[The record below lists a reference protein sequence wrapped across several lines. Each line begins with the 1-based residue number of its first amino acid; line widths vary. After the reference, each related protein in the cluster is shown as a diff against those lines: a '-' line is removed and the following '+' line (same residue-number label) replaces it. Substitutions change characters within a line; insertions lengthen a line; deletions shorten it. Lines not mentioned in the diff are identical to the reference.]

1 MYPMIANRFK
11 APVTLVISP
20 LCKFFLRIGISPNA
34 LTVFGALGSV
44 VASLFFFPNGDFFTG
59 TLVVALFALSDLF
72 DGTMARISER
82 GSTKWGALIDSTLD
96 RVTDSAI
103 CAGILIYFF
112 QREGNSLTVLLAL
125 IALVTGSLIPYIRAK
140 AESLGIECS
149 VGIAERTERLIVLL
163 VATGLYGLGVLQA
176 IDIGL
181 CLISVLSIVTIAQ
194 RLLVVARSS

>member
-11 APVTLVISP
+11 APVTVVITP
-20 LCKFFLRIGISPNA
+20 LCRFLLRVGVTPNG

-44 VASLFFFPNGDFFTG
+44 GASLYFFPHGDFFIG

-82 GSTKWGALIDSTLD
+82 GSTTWGALIDSTLD
-96 RVTDSAI
+96 RLTDAAI

-112 QREGNSLTVLLAL
+112 QQEGNSLTVLLSL
-125 IALVTGSLIPYIRAK
+125 IALITGSLIPYIRAR
-140 AESLGIECS
+140 AESLGIDCS
-149 VGIAERTERLIVLL
+149 VGIAERAERLIALL
-163 VATGLYGLGVLQA
+163 VSTGLYGLGVSFA

-181 CLISVLSIVTIAQ
+181 ALISVLGVITIAQ
-194 RLLVVARSS
+194 RLHVVARS